1 MELQDLYKEFQ
12 GTYSVAEKIEYLRT
26 MERMNLPYDINW
38 QGLIDGWL
46 AAATAA

>member
-1 MELQDLYKEFQ
+1 MELQDLYREFQ
-12 GTYSVAEKIEYLRT
+12 STYSVAEKIEWLRT

-46 AAATAA
+46 KATAA